1 MEFEG
6 FISEPFPIF
15 EINVV
20 GEVYVLFYSING
32 TETPFYIG
40 QTRRFIERMGDY
52 AYGQFGAPTDFKVA
66 AAMKFFRDELG
77 CSIRV
82 GHRASENRFAE
93 ERSLLKKAEELG
105 LILLNDCPGY
115 DCKKTTSEQ
124 AKLAVL
130 DFCRKNYAMQH
141 SA

>member
-6 FISEPFPIF
+6 FISEPFPTF
-15 EINVV
+15 EVNAV

-32 TETPFYIG
+32 IEIPFYIG
-40 QTRRFIERMGDY
+40 QTRRFTERMGDY
-52 AYGQFGAPTDFKVA
+52 AYGQFEAPTDFKVA
-66 AAMKFFRDELG
+66 SAMKFFCEERG

-82 GHRASENRFAE
+82 GHKPSENRFAE
-93 ERSLLKKAEELG
+93 ERSLLKKAKELK

-115 DCKKTTSEQ
+115 DCKKITREQ
-124 AKLAVL
+124 AELAVL
-130 DFCRKNYAMQH
+130 DFCRKNYAIQH